1 MPMPLSDRSRG
12 EPRAPPSPR
21 SMPRR
26 SCARRSPSVAENEEQ
41 QGPQS
46 SDDEELLRKVEE
58 QLRDLKVSD
67 VLLQTL
73 YTISSL
79 GWHKLSSVER
89 DLEQA
94 KLAIEALRALL
105 PVLADSMPAETKR
118 DLEQMVANMQLAYA
132 GAVAEA

>member
-1 MPMPLSDRSRG
+1 
-12 EPRAPPSPR
+12 
-21 SMPRR
+21 
-26 SCARRSPSVAENEEQ
+26 VAENEEQ
-41 QGPQS
+41 QSQQP

-67 VLLQTL
+67 MLLQTL

-79 GWHKLSSVER
+79 GWHKLSSADR

-94 KLAIEALRALL
+94 KLAIDALRALL
-105 PVLADSMPAETKR
+105 PVLADSMPAEVKR

-132 GAVAEA
+132 GAVAEDGKPEAPEGDGDS

>member
-1 MPMPLSDRSRG
+1 
-12 EPRAPPSPR
+12 
-21 SMPRR
+21 
-26 SCARRSPSVAENEEQ
+26 VAENEEQ
-41 QGPQS
+41 QSQQP

-67 VLLQTL
+67 MLLQTL

-79 GWHKLSSVER
+79 GWHKLSSADR

-94 KLAIEALRALL
+94 KLAIDALRALL
-105 PVLADSMPAETKR
+105 PVLADSMPAEVKR

-132 GAVAEA
+132 GAVAEAGKPEAREGDGDS

>member
-1 MPMPLSDRSRG
+1 
-12 EPRAPPSPR
+12 
-21 SMPRR
+21 
-26 SCARRSPSVAENEEQ
+26 VAENEGQ
-41 QGPQS
+41 QSQQP

-67 VLLQTL
+67 MLLQTL

-79 GWHKLSSVER
+79 GWHKLSSADR

-105 PVLADSMPAETKR
+105 PVLADSMPAEVKR

-132 GAVAEA
+132 GAVAEAGKPEAPEGDGDS

>member
-1 MPMPLSDRSRG
+1 MAESE
-12 EPRAPPSPR
+12 EPKEAAPPS
-21 SMPRR
+21 
-26 SCARRSPSVAENEEQ
+26 
-41 QGPQS
+41 
-46 SDDEELLRKVEE
+46 DEELLRKVEE

-79 GWHKLSSVER
+79 GWHKLSSSDR

-94 KLAIEALRALL
+94 RLAIEALRALL
-105 PVLADSMPAETKR
+105 PLLADSMPAEVKR

-132 GAVAEA
+132 SAVAETEAKPAEPETDGDS

>member
-1 MPMPLSDRSRG
+1 VAEG
-12 EPRAPPSPR
+12 EEHSAPPP
-21 SMPRR
+21 
-26 SCARRSPSVAENEEQ
+26 
-41 QGPQS
+41 

-67 VLLQTL
+67 MLLQTV

-79 GWHKLSSVER
+79 GWHKLSSSDR

-105 PVLADSMPAETKR
+105 PVLADAMPAEAKR
-118 DLEQMVANMQLAYA
+118 DMDQMVANMQLAYA
-132 GAVAEA
+132 SAVGEGSASAPEGDGDS

>member
-1 MPMPLSDRSRG
+1 
-12 EPRAPPSPR
+12 
-21 SMPRR
+21 
-26 SCARRSPSVAENEEQ
+26 VAENEGQ
-41 QGPQS
+41 QSQQP

-67 VLLQTL
+67 MLLQTL

-79 GWHKLSSVER
+79 GWHKLSSADR

-94 KLAIEALRALL
+94 KLAIDALRALL
-105 PVLADSMPAETKR
+105 PVLADSMPAEVQR

-132 GAVAEA
+132 GAVAEAGKPEAPEGDGDS

>member
-1 MPMPLSDRSRG
+1 
-12 EPRAPPSPR
+12 
-21 SMPRR
+21 
-26 SCARRSPSVAENEEQ
+26 VAENEEQ
-41 QGPQS
+41 QSQQP

-67 VLLQTL
+67 MLLQTL

-79 GWHKLSSVER
+79 GWHKLSSADR

-94 KLAIEALRALL
+94 KLAIDALRALL
-105 PVLADSMPAETKR
+105 PVLADSMPAEVKR

-132 GAVAEA
+132 GAVAEAGKPEVPEGDGDS